1 MKRLVSVALLA
12 AALAIPGHAHAARV
26 IVGELQL
33 RAGYQVGNLTP
44 PTRLDVLMYRGNLD
58 GLTYWQ
64 RCANMGGYIVFE
76 TWWGKSEP
84 VCRGIDY

>member
-1 MKRLVSVALLA
+1 MKRLVSVVLLA
-12 AALAIPGHAHAARV
+12 AALAIPGHAQAARV
-26 IVGELQL
+26 IYGEFQV
-33 RAGYQVGNLTP
+33 RAGQVANISP

-76 TWWGKSEP
+76 TWQGRSEP
-84 VCRGIDY
+84 VCRGVDY

>member
-1 MKRLVSVALLA
+1 MKRLVSVVLLA
-12 AALAIPGHAHAARV
+12 AALAIPGHAAAARV
-26 IVGELQL
+26 IYGEFQV
-33 RAGYQVGNLTP
+33 RAGQVANISP

-64 RCANMGGYIVFE
+64 RCTNMGGYIVFE

-84 VCRGIDY
+84 VCRVVDY

>member
-1 MKRLVSVALLA
+1 MKRLVSLVVAA
-12 AALAIPGHAHAARV
+12 AALTVPGQAHAARV

-64 RCANMGGYIVFE
+64 RCANMGGAIVFE
-76 TWWGKSEP
+76 TWWGRSEP
-84 VCRGIDY
+84 VCRGVDY

>member
-1 MKRLVSVALLA
+1 MKRILASLA
-12 AALAIPGHAHAARV
+12 AVAVLAVPGHASAARV
-26 IVGELQL
+26 IYGEFQT
-33 RAGYQVGNLTP
+33 VGNVTP
-44 PTRLDVLMYRGNLD
+44 PTRLDILMYRGTLG

-84 VCRGIDY
+84 VCRDVDY